1 MSTTNKTVSEKMAEL
16 TEMVEWF
23 DGSEFT
29 LELALDK
36 YKTAEK
42 LAVEIEHDLLS
53 LKNEIQVVKQKFDS
67 EK

>member
-1 MSTTNKTVSEKMAEL
+1 MSSTNKTISEKMTEL
-16 TEMVEWF
+16 TKMVEWF
-23 DGSEFT
+23 DSDEFV
-29 LELALDK
+29 LEIALDK

-42 LAVEIEHDLLS
+42 LATEIEHDLLS